1 LDNVI
6 MKDTK
11 DRIIA
16 EGLDLL
22 TRNGFAG
29 VTLGVLAQQT
39 GMSKSGL
46 FAHFGSKSEVQLRL
60 LDESMLVATT
70 TIFEPAMKS
79 PVGLPRIRAVFERWL
94 GWTTKAGL
102 HGGCPVVGGFF
113 EFDDAEFDDA
123 ALDDPVR
130 QRLAAIEAQW
140 RRFLVDLT
148 SAAIDSVHL
157 KAGLD
162 IDQFVWEMAGIY
174 LSHHVSY
181 RFTRDPRATERAL
194 TAFEGLVSR
203 SCPIRA
209 AKKKVSAKRTHRKR
223 VTAARST

>member
-1 LDNVI
+1 

-60 LDESMLVATT
+60 LDEAMQVART
-70 TIFEPAMKS
+70 TIFEPAMKV

-94 GWTTKAGL
+94 GWTAKAGL
-102 HGGCPVVGGFF
+102 NGGCPIVGGFF
-113 EFDDAEFDDA
+113 EFDDAA
-123 ALDDPVR
+123 PDDPVR
-130 QRLAAIEAQW
+130 QRLAVIEAQW
-140 RRFLVDLT
+140 RSFLVDLT
-148 SAAIDSVHL
+148 SAAIDAGHL
-157 KAGLD
+157 KASLD
-162 IDQFVWEMAGIY
+162 IDQFVWEMCGIY

-194 TAFEGLVSR
+194 TAFDGLMSR
-203 SCPIRA
+203 SIPVPS
-209 AKKKVSAKRTHRKR
+209 AKKKVSATRARR
-223 VTAARST
+223 RPGTAARFT

>member
-1 LDNVI
+1 

-29 VTLGVLAQQT
+29 VTLGVLAQQA

-60 LDESMLVATT
+60 LDESMQVANT

-94 GWTTKAGL
+94 GWTAKAGL
-102 HGGCPVVGGFF
+102 HGGCPIVGGFF
-113 EFDDAEFDDA
+113 EFDDAAD
-123 ALDDPVR
+123 DDPVR

-148 SAAIDSVHL
+148 SAAIDAGHL

-162 IDQFVWEMAGIY
+162 IDQFVWEMCGIY

-181 RFTRDPRATERAL
+181 RFTHDPRATERAL

-203 SCPIRA
+203 SSPILA
-209 AKKKVSAKRTHRKR
+209 AKKKVSAKRTHRPR
-223 VTAARST
+223 GTASRSS

>member
-1 LDNVI
+1 

-60 LDESMLVATT
+60 LDESMQVATT

-79 PVGLPRIRAVFERWL
+79 PEGLPRMRAVFERWL
-94 GWTTKAGL
+94 GWTAKAGL
-102 HGGCPVVGGFF
+102 HGGCPIVGGFF
-113 EFDDAEFDDA
+113 EFDDAA
-123 ALDDPVR
+123 YDDPVR

-140 RRFLVDLT
+140 RRFLDGLT
-148 SAAIDSVHL
+148 SAAIDAGHL

-162 IDQFVWEMAGIY
+162 IDQFVWEMCGIY

-203 SCPIRA
+203 SSPIPA
-209 AKKKVSAKRTHRKR
+209 AKKKVSAKHTRHRPE
-223 VTAARST
+223 TASRST

>member
-1 LDNVI
+1 

-60 LDESMLVATT
+60 LDESMQVATT
-70 TIFEPAMKS
+70 TIFEPSMKA

-94 GWTTKAGL
+94 GWTAKAGL
-102 HGGCPVVGGFF
+102 HGGCPIVGGFF
-113 EFDDAEFDDA
+113 EFDDAPP
-123 ALDDPVR
+123 DDPVR
-130 QRLAAIEAQW
+130 QRLAAIETQW
-140 RRFLVDLT
+140 RRFLDDLT
-148 SAAIDSVHL
+148 STAVNAGHL
-157 KAGLD
+157 KADLD
-162 IDQFVWEMAGIY
+162 IDQFVWEMCGIY

-194 TAFEGLVSR
+194 TAFEGLINR
-203 SCPIRA
+203 SSSVPF
-209 AKKKVSAKRTHRKR
+209 AKKKVSAKRTQRQR
-223 VTAARST
+223 RTAARSS